1 MDPTRGSGKGF
12 NVTTSSNR
20 THSSEVLPEPL
31 PRFVIFARP
40 TRRGSLRM
48 RLALFQP
55 DIPQNVG
62 AALRLGACLG
72 VPVDVIE
79 PCGFPLSDAGVRRA
93 AMDYG
98 ALAEMSRHP
107 SWDNFLAA
115 PHRKSGRLLLFTT
128 KGAAPFHD
136 FEFRTGDTLLF
147 GRESSGAPEEV
158 HAAAHARLFI
168 PLAPGARSLNLT
180 VSAAIALSEALRQTD
195 GFPSAAPSV

>member
-1 MDPTRGSGKGF
+1 
-12 NVTTSSNR
+12 
-20 THSSEVLPEPL
+20 
-31 PRFVIFARP
+31 
-40 TRRGSLRM
+40 M

-98 ALAEMSRHP
+98 ALAELKRHA
-107 SWDNFLAA
+107 SWADFLRS
-115 PHRKSGRLLLFTT
+115 PERKAGRLLLFTT
-128 KGAAPFHD
+128 RGAQALHG

-147 GRESSGAPEEV
+147 GRESSGAPEEA
-158 HAAAHARLFI
+158 HEAADARLFI
-168 PLAPGARSLNLT
+168 PLTPGARSLNLT
-180 VSAAIALSEALRQTD
+180 VSAAIALSEALRQTN
-195 GFPSAAPSV
+195 GFPTGAPSV